1 VVQKINVALSWQG
14 NLTSDGRP
22 ILGLSSIEL
31 AKLLFS
37 ISSDIVLI
45 PAHIWTPWFSLFGS
59 MSGFDSLEECFGEW
73 SSKIFAIETGLSSDP
88 QMNWRLSQ
96 LDHLAIVS
104 NSDSHSTSKSRGKP
118 TCLIRSFRMKN
129 Y

>member
-1 VVQKINVALSWQG
+1 LAGQSYLRWTA
-14 NLTSDGRP
+14 

-73 SSKIFAIETGLSSDP
+73 SSKIL
-88 QMNWRLSQ
+88 Q
-96 LDHLAIVS
+96 
-104 NSDSHSTSKSRGKP
+104 SKPAYHQIHK
-118 TCLIRSFRMKN
+118 
-129 Y
+129 